1 MCCPLTFSLYSVER
15 DCACVYVNISVYTL
29 ISVFSPPQL
38 WNSSS
43 HYCTHTFICTLVC
56 ICTPMT
62 KVFPHFLTH
71 CSAWPYC
78 RERERESLRSWCNC
92 LVTPSPAL
100 WVIALRSKLWGLEPL
115 VDLQRGPY
123 PQGWTACIVNASFKR
138 PGNSRATNAL
148 RFHTVSWAECQ
159 VGCFISYHCEAE
171 NEL

>member
-1 MCCPLTFSLYSVER
+1 MFSSSGLCIHYCSDVLPFDFFAVSVER

-43 HYCTHTFICTLVC
+43 HYCTHSFICTLVC

-78 RERERESLRSWCNC
+78 RERERVFEKLMQLLGNSFSSVMGDCSEIEALGSGASCGSSTWPLSSGMNC
-92 LVTPSPAL
+92 L
-100 WVIALRSKLWGLEPL
+100 
-115 VDLQRGPY
+115 
-123 PQGWTACIVNASFKR
+123 
-138 PGNSRATNAL
+138 
-148 RFHTVSWAECQ
+148 HCQ
-159 VGCFISYHCEAE
+159 CLF
-171 NEL
+171 